1 MNIKVH
7 KQKIN
12 FKDEAPARRII
23 KGSKPKQQ
31 LKNSTELMKKKYEL
45 ALLEQIKNGIYNP
58 SESIETYEYI
68 DEDGK
73 LTDKAI
79 DWLKQFNFINSNLP
93 FEAFREQYEQYDT
106 TGKFD
111 DYIDDWDRLKDIT
124 NIYLNKDIDDDE
136 KQRQI
141 KEIQENMHIPHE
153 PLGNYNIFESIENKP
168 VSELNKLLPFKNY
181 DISFDFGDLVKKD
194 NNILPEDYY
203 ALLLSKNYK
212 PKQINENPYYQNGH
226 FTKKGALLYRSL
238 TNKLVKPSEK
248 IDDVITDMKK
258 EIKTIENLG
267 VDYVE
272 NMNVQKVNQLTLN
285 KIDQIMTDINKLIN
299 INVSK
304 NDLELIVREI
314 EEETAKDPELKEM
327 SLALKNMHKDITK
340 ANTEEEKKILKDY
353 YDRLNEIVEN
363 YKSRVNTPD
372 VQGYI
377 FRHSD
382 LTDKQKRVLNKS
394 VFPVYEQLSRDR
406 PDENQEQFINDLNE
420 RLFNWIKDKPLFE
433 NELYKLKNLF
443 NSDVTKG
450 AKVYLTIRH
459 DGDGDV
465 LLAKY
470 NKKGKFE
477 EKEILKFKNII
488 NADDL
493 RTIFKG
499 LQIGKRVIGFD
510 YEEVYPDNTN
520 PDDFELWGKNLRE
533 EGQGLIRETLT
544 SQANQKINALTKRI
558 EELEKVIFGVY
569 QQMEKKTETLQN
581 QITNFDTT
589 KLKHVEVNEKNE
601 EFEPTEIEKNLND
614 IMAKRRKDI
623 EPSEDEESEEWGEG
637 FPIELQ
643 NIIAEIDKQ
652 AQGQI

>member
-31 LKNSTELMKKKYEL
+31 LKNQTELLKKQYEL

-68 DEDGK
+68 NEDGK

-79 DWLKQFNFINSNLP
+79 DWLKQFNFINTNLP
-93 FEAFREQYEQYDT
+93 FEAFRKQYEQYDT

-111 DYIDDWDRLKDIT
+111 EYIEDWGRLKDIT
-124 NIYLNKDIDDDE
+124 NIYLNKDIDDGE
-136 KQRQI
+136 KQREI
-141 KEIQENMHIPHE
+141 KEIQKNMHIPHE

-168 VSELNKLLPFKNY
+168 INELNELLPLKNY

-194 NNILPEDYY
+194 NNILPVDYY
-203 ALLLSKNYK
+203 ALLLAKNYK
-212 PKQINENPYYQNGH
+212 AKLFDINPYYQNGH
-226 FTKKGALLYRSL
+226 LTKKGALLYRSL
-238 TNKLVKPSEK
+238 TNKLIQPTEK
-248 IDDVITDMKK
+248 LDNVITDMKK

-272 NMNVQKVNQLTLN
+272 NLNVQKVNQLTLN
-285 KIDQIMTDINKLIN
+285 KIDQIMTDINKLIKIN
-299 INVSK
+299 ISK

-314 EEETAKDPELKEM
+314 EEETAKDPELKRIN
-327 SLALKNMHKDITK
+327 LTLKNMHKAIAEAD
-340 ANTEEEKKILKDY
+340 TEEEKKILQDY
-353 YDRLNEIVEN
+353 SDQLKKIVEN
-363 YKSRVNTPD
+363 YESRVNTPD

-377 FRHSD
+377 FRHPE
-382 LTDKQKRVLNKS
+382 LTDEQKKILSDSKL
-394 VFPVYEQLSRDR
+394 PVYRTFNRTKKD
-406 PDENQEQFINDLNE
+406 DDYVKFVNDLNE
-420 RLFNWIKDKPLFE
+420 RLADWLKDQSEPEDLRFILNIFNDPKTSYTLTDIFFKIVRDDE
-433 NELYKLKNLF
+433 DYDVLYVKVGQKGKYKRIISF
-443 NSDVTKG
+443 NNDVTPEEIKKIFDG
-450 AKVYLTIRH
+450 LKIKNTTI
-459 DGDGDV
+459 
-465 LLAKY
+465 
-470 NKKGKFE
+470 
-477 EKEILKFKNII
+477 KFKEE
-488 NADDL
+488 
-493 RTIFKG
+493 T
-499 LQIGKRVIGFD
+499 GK
-510 YEEVYPDNTN
+510 
-520 PDDFELWGKNLRE
+520 
-533 EGQGLIRETLT
+533 EGEGLIRETLT

-569 QQMEKKTETLQN
+569 QQMEHKTETLQN
-581 QITNFDTT
+581 QIMNFDTT
-589 KLKHVEVNEKNE
+589 KLKHVEVNERNE

-614 IMAKRRKDI
+614 IMAKRRKDL